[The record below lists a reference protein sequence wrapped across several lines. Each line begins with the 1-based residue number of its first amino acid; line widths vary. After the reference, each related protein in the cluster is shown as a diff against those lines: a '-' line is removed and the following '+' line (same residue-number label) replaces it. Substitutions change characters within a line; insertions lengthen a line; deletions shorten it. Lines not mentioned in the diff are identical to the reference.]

1 MAASIPCS
9 NRKYSVLETE
19 ISAYAYKC
27 DRKFFIDQ
35 SYHCSNTFDDLI
47 MSMSHAVAM
56 KCAQCVIASVTK
68 NFNINIYSDI
78 IHIMFGS
85 HYIFIDGF
93 CFAGNFEAHI

>member
-1 MAASIPCS
+1 
-9 NRKYSVLETE
+9 
-19 ISAYAYKC
+19 
-27 DRKFFIDQ
+27 
-35 SYHCSNTFDDLI
+35 